1 MIANFNSFSCGE
13 LFLFLKYTGSGEG
26 VKIIE
31 KTLDVKILS
40 RQFQHLWPSF
50 QSSKD
55 EEKTCLMATTFS
67 RPTDYLSF
75 FVLFN
80 SILF

>member
-1 MIANFNSFSCGE
+1 MIANFNSFYCGE

-40 RQFQHLWPSF
+40 RQFEDIGHLF
-50 QSSKD
+50 KVA
-55 EEKTCLMATTFS
+55 KTK
-67 RPTDYLSF
+67 RKH
-75 FVLFN
+75 V
-80 SILF
+80 